1 MAPQLPLEVD
11 FETRLIL
18 GGFWIDLMAPQ
29 LPLEVDFE
37 TRLILS
43 GFWIDLGFP
52 KESLGIPQGTP

>member
-11 FETRLIL
+11 FETRLTL

-37 TRLILS
+37 TRLILG
-43 GFWIDLGFP
+43 GFWID
-52 KESLGIPQGTP
+52 